1 MLKTKSKFIT
11 IFFVIVLFIMTTFVS
26 AVNEITPISVDTENN
41 VSEQNSSNAGTSENN
56 VSDQPIDESTQNEIT
71 VDGEAQTT
79 NIKSEDVYLSGKSIT
94 IDYLVDGNVFVMSD
108 SLTISS
114 QIAGDVFVCANN
126 VKIEQ
131 TSYIYGNLF
140 VCANNVEINGIV
152 YDVYSFSKNITINS
166 GYVYRDIK
174 AVSQNANIFGTI
186 GRNAFISSSSISL
199 TDEENSAKGLI
210 YGDLNYS
217 SPSKI
222 DFPEEIV
229 SGNINYTSINFNNHS
244 NISNYFTSL
253 GCFLIIVIV
262 IWFLGLFIR
271 NRTNLSNSDKK
282 ASILKIILAGIL
294 GIIIIP
300 LVIFVLMLIPI
311 TSTLA
316 LLLASIF
323 LLILALSKSVFVIGL
338 NKYIC
343 KKLKVNKEIG
353 IFGILII
360 TSIIVWALCLIPYNV
375 GLVISIIMMILGLG
389 IFITSFCS
397 KNSSKDE
404 MNSSNLNNN
413 KNISTGNNSDNI
425 ENKKIDKN
433 NKSDDSKKA

>member
-199 TDEENSAKGLI
+199 ADEENSAKGLI

-433 NKSDDSKKA
+433 NNSDDSKKA

>member
-174 AVSQNANIFGTI
+174 AISQNANIFGTI

-222 DFPEEIV
+222 DFPEESV

>member
-11 IFFVIVLFIMTTFVS
+11 IFFVLVLFIMTTFVS

-174 AVSQNANIFGTI
+174 AISQNANIFGTI

-389 IFITSFCS
+389 IFITSICS

-433 NKSDDSKKA
+433 NKSDDSKKE